1 MAGSK
6 MKKIRRA
13 IRYYLLKFLRLK
25 GAPWKVAVGFALG
38 ACINFYPTFGIGI
51 LCAGLLAGV
60 FRVSISASLL
70 GDILFKSL
78 FPAFFYFNLVMGN
91 FLLGKDLNHLRRS
104 LIVLSHLNK
113 SNLELISEVFF
124 LGAFVNT
131 LILGVLLYS
140 IIYLMFSRYRGNLL
154 RFVYHLKK

>member
-1 MAGSK
+1 
-6 MKKIRRA
+6 
-13 IRYYLLKFLRLK
+13 
-25 GAPWKVAVGFALG
+25 
-38 ACINFYPTFGIGI
+38 
-51 LCAGLLAGV
+51 
-60 FRVSISASLL
+60 
-70 GDILFKSL
+70 
-78 FPAFFYFNLVMGN
+78 MGN

-131 LILGVLLYS
+131 LIVGVLLYS
-140 IIYLMFSRYRGNLL
+140 IIYLMFSRYRANLL